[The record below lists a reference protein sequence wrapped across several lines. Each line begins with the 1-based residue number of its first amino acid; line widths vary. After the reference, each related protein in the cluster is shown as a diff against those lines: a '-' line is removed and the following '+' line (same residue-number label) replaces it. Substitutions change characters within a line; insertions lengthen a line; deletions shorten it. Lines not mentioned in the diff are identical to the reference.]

1 VIISIEALLL
11 ATYLVGSR
19 TVMQMQSNAIGYAK
33 FYSRSQMHSFVIIS
47 IEALLLATYLVGSR
61 TVMQMQ
67 SNAIGYAKFYSR
79 SQMQ

>member
-1 VIISIEALLL
+1 MIISIAALLL

-33 FYSRSQMHSFVIIS
+33 FY
-47 IEALLLATYLVGSR
+47 G
-61 TVMQMQ
+61 
-67 SNAIGYAKFYSR
+67 R

>member
-1 VIISIEALLL
+1 VIISIQALLL
-11 ATYLVGSR
+11 ATHLVDSG
-19 TVMQMQSNAIGYAK
+19 
-33 FYSRSQMHSFVIIS
+33 
-47 IEALLLATYLVGSR
+47 

>member
-33 FYSRSQMHSFVIIS
+33 PVTDAVIRVYDRI
-47 IEALLLATYLVGSR
+47 G
-61 TVMQMQ
+61 
-67 SNAIGYAKFYSR
+67 NAIETQEHKDDFKES
-79 SQMQ
+79 